1 MSMVPPAMLTV
12 ALAGGLGIF
21 ASGCPPPPIWASSG
35 VHPTASSTAEA
46 MARMERDECEW
57 RCDREQF
64 MIFLFSMGRSEQS
77 GRAVLRG
84 APARTG
90 VPGERSWLAGVET
103 GVPGER
109 SWLAGV
115 VFRESSRCSTIRACL
130 SSTVPRTPP
139 SLHRRRSE
147 RVDPPLLPGMRGNYL
162 VFFNTGIKVSAGGP
176 RPPSL
181 LMVNSSPAG
190 CPWQVTVIVL
200 LVEV

>member
-1 MSMVPPAMLTV
+1 
-12 ALAGGLGIF
+12 
-21 ASGCPPPPIWASSG
+21 
-35 VHPTASSTAEA
+35 
-46 MARMERDECEW
+46 
-57 RCDREQF
+57 

-84 APARTG
+84 APAR
-90 VPGERSWLAGVET
+90 T

-162 VFFNTGIKVSAGGP
+162 VFFNTGIKVSGGGP
-176 RPPSL
+176 REPSL
-181 LMVNSSPAG
+181 LIVNTSPAG
-190 CPWQVTVIVL
+190 CPWQFNVSCL

>member
-12 ALAGGLGIF
+12 AVADGLGIF
-21 ASGCPPPPIWASSG
+21 ASDCPPPPIWASSG

-46 MARMERDECEW
+46 MARMEPEECEW
-57 RCDREQF
+57 RCDRKQF

-103 GVPGER
+103 RVPGER

-115 VFRESSRCSTIRACL
+115 ETGVPGELSWLAGGVFRESSRCSTIRACL

-162 VFFNTGIKVSAGGP
+162 VFFNTGIKVSG
-176 RPPSL
+176 RS
-181 LMVNSSPAG
+181 
-190 CPWQVTVIVL
+190 
-200 LVEV
+200 EERR